1 MRMRKKQWALPELN
15 ACPYYV
21 QNPQEQK
28 GKWNSWFPKKQ
39 PLHLELGCGK
49 GVFLAEIARR
59 NPQINYVGIDISS
72 YVLGVARRN
81 IEAAYQEE
89 NRPVE
94 NIALVIQDIE
104 KILTMMDEHDVVER
118 IYINF
123 CNPWPRGKHRK
134 KRLTHNRQL
143 ERYRI
148 FLKDGGELHFKTDD
162 DDLYISTLRYLSEE
176 NFEILWQTKDLHA
189 ENRTENI
196 LTEHE
201 ERFSEQGIPIKA
213 IVARYHRTSEE
224 S

>member
-1 MRMRKKQWALPELN
+1 MRKKQWALPELN

-21 QNPQEQK
+21 QSPQAQK

-39 PLHLELGCGK
+39 PIHLELGCGK

-72 YVLGVARRN
+72 DVLGVARRN

-94 NIALVIQDIE
+94 NIALVMQDIE

-148 FLKDGGELHFKTDD
+148 FLKDDGELHFKTDD

-189 ENRTENI
+189 ENRPENI

-213 IVARYHRTSEE
+213 IVARYHRTSEG
-224 S
+224 